1 MLFSI
6 GKYLYIE
13 SSNPRRPGDIAALLS
28 ATFPPT
34 SGMCFSFWYHM
45 YGTTIG
51 TLQVLLQ
58 VAGSNASS
66 IWELTGNKGNTW
78 YQGQV
83 SFTPSSQW
91 QVSLSLEQFK
101 GDSSNLTPRNMN
113 TDL

>member
-1 MLFSI
+1 MLFSL

-13 SSNPRRPGDIAALLS
+13 SSSPRRPGDIAALLS

-58 VAGSNASS
+58 EAGSNASS
-66 IWELTGNKGNTW
+66 IWVLTGNKGNTW

-83 SFTPSSQW
+83 SFTTSSQW

-101 GDSSNLTPRNMN
+101 GDFSNL
-113 TDL
+113 